1 MILINKKK
9 ELQKYIKESLF
20 ARQNKNYQYIIFVEE
35 KQSIYTIYTNI
46 KKDEDIKAF
55 EDLFKNTNIVC
66 TNYEKGFNYSNF
78 RLRVKS
84 LKKL

>member
-1 MILINKKK
+1 MILINNKK
-9 ELQKYIKESLF
+9 ELQKYIKESSF
-20 ARQNKNYQYIIFVEE
+20 ARQNKNYQFVIFVEQ
-35 KQSIYTIYTNI
+35 KQVIYIIYTNI

-55 EDLFKNTNIVC
+55 EDLFKNTNIVF

>member
-1 MILINKKK
+1 MILINNKK
-9 ELQKYIKESLF
+9 ELQKYIKESSF
-20 ARQNKNYQYIIFVEE
+20 ARQNKNYQFIIFVEQ
-35 KQSIYTIYTNI
+35 KQVIYIIYTNI

-55 EDLFKNTNIVC
+55 EDLFKNTNITC

>member
-35 KQSIYTIYTNI
+35 K
-46 KKDEDIKAF
+46 
-55 EDLFKNTNIVC
+55 
-66 TNYEKGFNYSNF
+66 
-78 RLRVKS
+78 
-84 LKKL
+84 

>member
-35 KQSIYTIYTNI
+35 EQSIYTIYTNI

-78 RLRVKS
+78 RLRIKS

>member
-78 RLRVKS
+78 RLRIKS

>member
-78 RLRVKS
+78 RLRIES

>member
-20 ARQNKNYQYIIFVEE
+20 AQQNKNYQYIIFVEE

-46 KKDEDIKAF
+46 KKDENIKAF
-55 EDLFKNTNIVC
+55 EDLFKNTNLVC

-78 RLRVKS
+78 KLRIKS

>member
-78 RLRVKS
+78 RLRIKS
-84 LKKL
+84 IKLL